1 MKKRVLIDFVMLKNP
16 NCGLGQV
23 AINFGREIV
32 KIDDPEIEWTFLTK
46 KEAHIEQFGSSKIQ
60 QQSLNLLTKYS
71 LLPIDKGFDLFHV
84 AHQKPR
90 YKALASKAN
99 ILTIHDLNFLGEKTP
114 KKGQKYLRQVQ
125 GHVNRASVITCIS
138 EFTASEVRKH
148 LSFPPSVPIKVI
160 YNGVETPDSNIAKKP
175 DFLPEGDFIFTI
187 GALMAKKNFHVLV
200 DMLKYLPDLKL
211 VIAEPKS
218 EPYHSKV
225 VERVKAN
232 NLENRVVIPGAISEE
247 EKAYLYHNCHAFV
260 FPTKFEGFGLPIIE
274 SMRCGKPTFASNLTS
289 LPEVGGKHAYYWEN
303 FEPEYMAKVFKEGM
317 KDFAENKQERIQS
330 MKAHGNSFSWAENA
344 KAYHQLYREVLNL
357 D

>member
-1 MKKRVLIDFVMLKNP
+1 MKRKVLIDLMMVKDP

-23 AINFGREIV
+23 AMNFGREIS

-46 KEAHIEQFGSSKIQ
+46 KQEHISHFGDITIR

-71 LLPIDKGFDLFHV
+71 FIPVDKGYDLFHI

-90 YKALASKAN
+90 YKALGSDVN

-114 KKGQKYLRQVQ
+114 RKAKKYLRQVQ

-148 LSFPPSVPIKVI
+148 LSFPESVPIKVI
-160 YNGVETPDSNIAKKP
+160 YNGVETPNSEIAQKP

-211 VIAEPKS
+211 IIAGPKS
-218 EPYHSKV
+218 EPYHSKIL
-225 VERVKAN
+225 ERVKSN
-232 NLENRVVIPGAISEE
+232 NLENRVVISGAISEE
-247 EKAYLYHNCHAFV
+247 EKAYLYHNCRAFV
-260 FPTKFEGFGLPIIE
+260 FPTKLEGFGIPIIE
-274 SMRCGKPTFASNLTS
+274 AMRCGKPTFASNLTS
-289 LPEVGGKHAYYWEN
+289 LPEVGKQHAYYWES
-303 FEPEYMAKVFKEGM
+303 FEPENMANVFKEGM
-317 KDFAENKQERIQS
+317 KDFKENKQERIEA
-330 MKAHGNSFSWAENA
+330 MKAHGNSFSWTENA
-344 KAYHQLYREVLNL
+344 KSYHQLYRKILGL